1 MIGLMPLMYSSFL
14 MQDRLLLAVFRWGDA
29 VLLLEALAE
38 IVGVGKAAEL
48 CNGLYLQPGVD
59 QQMTGCLQTMK
70 SDMIG
75 EGVAGFPVEESRQ
88 IRGRNL
94 QHASQRVQ
102 GEIAGEVGIN
112 VGQSTVDNRRITLVG
127 FDAHK
132 AAISTDHVADEVIG
146 ALQGGSGFDLAGVIA
161 GQLVQVEG
169 VYASLLGGFSQQC
182 VADDAVILLVS
193 QWIRDTRLMIQL

>member
-1 MIGLMPLMYSSFL
+1 MPLMYSSFL

-48 CNGLYLQPGVD
+48 RNGLHLQARGGE
-59 QQMTGCLQTMK
+59 QMTSGFHALLV
-70 SDMIG
+70 D
-75 EGVAGFPVEESRQ
+75 VAGDGLPCFPVEESRQ

-112 VGQSTVDNRRITLVG
+112 VGQSTVDNRRITLMG

-146 ALQGGSGFDLAGVIA
+146 ALQSGSGYDLAGVIA

-169 VYASLLGGFSQQC
+169 VYASLLGGFSQQR

-193 QWIRDTRLMIQL
+193 QWIRDTRLIIQL